1 MESKV
6 IGNYLKAIR
15 LKKGYS
21 EEYVSFKLNISQSTI
36 SNFENGKIKMD
47 IRRLVQFCEVL
58 DIHIQELVNFFL
70 AQSEEHKTSPLVIT
84 SHHAETPQM
93 LVQRLEKIEQQIAKQ
108 NQLLLRLL
116 E

>member
-1 MESKV
+1 METKI

-47 IRRLVQFCEVL
+47 IARLIQFCEVL

-70 AQSEEHKTSPLVIT
+70 AQSGNSQYQPIQSTQEPS
-84 SHHAETPQM
+84 QM
-93 LVQRLEKIEQQIAKQ
+93 VKRLEKLEETVARQ
-108 NQLLLRLL
+108 NQILLRLL